1 MKLTRRHSLDR
12 AANTETASTIK
23 LKKASGTQKT
33 ADSQPAKTEPTQ
45 ASRTPALTVEYRTT
59 PRPFDPFTS
68 TDLGWPEAVAPPDPD
83 LVARQPLRGKKVAV
97 LVESQLVPQEIQN
110 YAQRFTAYGG
120 EVHFVSRLWDQPQL
134 EFHSRYDPPLVP
146 ELRSMVVNEDLS
158 TVDLSKGEFA
168 AVIQSVH
175 TQQRLLYEEHIVS
188 SSDPAEAARQAPA
201 VQLIEKALKD
211 PKVVVGAF
219 GHGAEILAPLSDVIA
234 GARLTTSPGS
244 IANLANTGATLVNPA
259 DPDGWTLHNVVETKD
274 GLNLVTAMS
283 ILHGG
288 NEAFIDAIAR
298 LAGDIRDQE
307 SNTQKA
313 A

>member
-1 MKLTRRHSLDR
+1 
-12 AANTETASTIK
+12 
-23 LKKASGTQKT
+23 
-33 ADSQPAKTEPTQ
+33 
-45 ASRTPALTVEYRTT
+45 
-59 PRPFDPFTS
+59 
-68 TDLGWPEAVAPPDPD
+68 
-83 LVARQPLRGKKVAV
+83 
-97 LVESQLVPQEIQN
+97 
-110 YAQRFTAYGG
+110 
-120 EVHFVSRLWDQPQL
+120 
-134 EFHSRYDPPLVP
+134 
-146 ELRSMVVNEDLS
+146 MVVNEDLS